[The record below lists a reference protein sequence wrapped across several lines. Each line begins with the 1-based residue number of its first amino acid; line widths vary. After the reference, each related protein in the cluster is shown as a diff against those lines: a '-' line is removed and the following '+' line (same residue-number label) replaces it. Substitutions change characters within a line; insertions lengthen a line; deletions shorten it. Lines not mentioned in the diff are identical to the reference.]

1 MKRKLKG
8 IIFNGQ
14 FVKYVEL
21 PPDCE
26 VGVLLPANSGIK
38 VLYLCKKSG
47 HIFPSLSYN
56 LPIQKKLVGRKEG
69 EVCQNGYIINLSCM
83 QIFCKKIGVINEKE
97 KNEILHTIGKKSS
110 LNKGLLYF
118 LPLKI

>member
-1 MKRKLKG
+1 LKRKLKG

-38 VLYLCKKSG
+38 DLYLCKKSG

-56 LPIQKKLVGRKEG
+56 LPIQKKLVE
-69 EVCQNGYIINLSCM
+69 
-83 QIFCKKIGVINEKE
+83 
-97 KNEILHTIGKKSS
+97 GKKG
-110 LNKGLLYF
+110 NYVRTD
-118 LPLKI
+118 I